1 MDYKGFIFYIG
12 AIIAG
17 SFNEILQTT
26 GLLANL
32 IYIGYQIHTH
42 HKKNKDGNN

>member
-1 MDYKGFIFYIG
+1 MDYKGAVIYVS
-12 AIIAG
+12 AILVG

-42 HKKNKDGNN
+42 HKKNKKE